1 MTKNMKIIS
10 LKIIILFFIFTKCIL
25 ANDINSVE
33 IISDELEWNEK
44 EKIAYARGNA
54 SAEQKDK
61 KLTADELIV
70 HLSKDNKNT
79 NNNNEIVMIEAIGNV
94 IFFSKEDKATGNNAV
109 YNIVKNNIILDGNVI
124 LKRKENIMQGEHLEM
139 DLNTGVSSISN
150 GKEGEKVRMLFST
163 KNDGETITD
172 DSE

>member
-1 MTKNMKIIS
+1 MKNIS
-10 LKIIILFFIFTKCIL
+10 FKIIILFFILTKYVF

-61 KLTADELIV
+61 KITADELIV
-70 HLSKDNKNT
+70 HLSQDNKNT
-79 NNNNEIVMIEAIGNV
+79 KNNNEIVMIEAIGNV
-94 IFFSKEDKATGNNAV
+94 VFSSKEDKATGNNAV
-109 YNIVKNNIILDGNVI
+109 YNIVKNNIIIDGNVV
-124 LKRKENIMQGEHLEM
+124 LTRKENIMQGEHLEM

-163 KNDGETITD
+163 KDDEETVTD
-172 DSE
+172 DRE

>member
-1 MTKNMKIIS
+1 MIRNMKIIS
-10 LKIIILFFIFTKCIL
+10 LKFIILFFFLTKCIL
-25 ANDINSVE
+25 ANDINSIE

-61 KLTADELIV
+61 KITADELIV
-70 HLSKDNKNT
+70 HLSNDNKN

-94 IFFSKEDKATGNNAV
+94 IFYSKEDKATGNNAV

-124 LKRKENIMQGEHLEM
+124 LKRKENNMQGEHLEM

>member
-1 MTKNMKIIS
+1 MIKNMKIIS

-25 ANDINSVE
+25 ANDINSIE

-94 IFFSKEDKATGNNAV
+94 IFSSKEDKATGNNAV
-109 YNIVKNNIILDGNVI
+109 YNIVKNNIIIDGNVI

-163 KNDGETITD
+163 KNDKETITD

>member
-1 MTKNMKIIS
+1 MIKNMKIIS

-61 KLTADELIV
+61 KITADELIV

-79 NNNNEIVMIEAIGNV
+79 KNNNEIVMIEAIGNV
-94 IFFSKEDKATGNNAV
+94 IFSSKEDKATGNNAV
-109 YNIVKNNIILDGNVI
+109 YNIVKNNIIIEGNVI

-163 KNDGETITD
+163 KNDEENVTD
-172 DSE
+172 ERE

>member
-1 MTKNMKIIS
+1 MKIIS
-10 LKIIILFFIFTKCIL
+10 LKIIILFFILTKCIF

-70 HLSKDNKNT
+70 HLSKDNNNT
-79 NNNNEIVMIEAIGNV
+79 KNNNKIVMIEAIGNV
-94 IFFSKEDKATGNNAV
+94 VFSSKEDKATGNNAV
-109 YNIVKNNIILDGNVI
+109 YNIVKNNIIIDGNVI
-124 LKRKENIMQGEHLEM
+124 LKREENIMQGEHLEM

-163 KNDGETITD
+163 KNDGETNTD

>member
-1 MTKNMKIIS
+1 MIKNMKIIS

-61 KLTADELIV
+61 KITADELIV

-79 NNNNEIVMIEAIGNV
+79 KNNNEIVMIEAIGNV

-109 YNIVKNNIILDGNVI
+109 YNIVKNNIIIEGNVI

-163 KNDGETITD
+163 KNDGETIIN

>member
-1 MTKNMKIIS
+1 M
-10 LKIIILFFIFTKCIL
+10 

-61 KLTADELIV
+61 KITADELIV

-79 NNNNEIVMIEAIGNV
+79 KNNNEIVMIEAIGNV

-109 YNIVKNNIILDGNVI
+109 YNIVKNNIIIEGNVI

-139 DLNTGVSSISN
+139 DLNTGISAISN

-163 KNDGETITD
+163 KTNEETITN

>member
-1 MTKNMKIIS
+1 MIKNMKIIS

-25 ANDINSVE
+25 ANDINSIE

-94 IFFSKEDKATGNNAV
+94 TFFSKEDKATGNNAV

-163 KNDGETITD
+163 KNDKETITD

>member
-1 MTKNMKIIS
+1 MIKNMKIIS
-10 LKIIILFFIFTKCIL
+10 LKIIILFFILTKCIF
-25 ANDINSVE
+25 ANDINTVE

-61 KLTADELIV
+61 KLMADELIV
-70 HLSKDNKNT
+70 HLSKDNNNT
-79 NNNNEIVMIEAIGNV
+79 KNNNEIVMIEAIGNV

-109 YNIVKNNIILDGNVI
+109 YNIVKNNIIIDGNVI

>member
-25 ANDINSVE
+25 ANDINSIE

-61 KLTADELIV
+61 KLMADELIV

>member
-1 MTKNMKIIS
+1 MIKNMKIIS
-10 LKIIILFFIFTKCIL
+10 LKIIILFFILTKCIF

-33 IISDELEWNEK
+33 IISDVLEWNEK

-109 YNIVKNNIILDGNVI
+109 YNIVKNNIIIDGNVI

>member
-1 MTKNMKIIS
+1 MIRNMKIIS
-10 LKIIILFFIFTKCIL
+10 LKFIILFFFLTKCIL

-61 KLTADELIV
+61 KLMADELIV

-79 NNNNEIVMIEAIGNV
+79 NNNNEIVMIEATGNV
-94 IFFSKEDKATGNNAV
+94 IFSSKEDKATGNNAV

>member
-1 MTKNMKIIS
+1 MIKNMKIIS

-109 YNIVKNNIILDGNVI
+109 YNIVKNNIIIEGNVI

>member
-25 ANDINSVE
+25 ANDINSIE

-61 KLTADELIV
+61 KLAADELIV

-94 IFFSKEDKATGNNAV
+94 IFSSKEDKATGNNAV

-163 KNDGETITD
+163 KNDKETITD

>member
-1 MTKNMKIIS
+1 M
-10 LKIIILFFIFTKCIL
+10 
-25 ANDINSVE
+25 ANDINSIE

-61 KLTADELIV
+61 KLMADELIV

-79 NNNNEIVMIEAIGNV
+79 KNNNEIVMIEAIGNV
-94 IFFSKEDKATGNNAV
+94 IFSSKEDKATGDNAV

-150 GKEGEKVRMLFST
+150 GKEGEKVRMIFST

>member
-1 MTKNMKIIS
+1 MIKNMKIIS
-10 LKIIILFFIFTKCIL
+10 LKFIILFFFLTKCIL
-25 ANDINSVE
+25 ANDINSIE

-70 HLSKDNKNT
+70 HLSKDNNNT
-79 NNNNEIVMIEAIGNV
+79 KNNNKIVMIEAIGNV
-94 IFFSKEDKATGNNAV
+94 VFSSKEDKATGNNAV
-109 YNIVKNNIILDGNVI
+109 YNIVKNNIIIDGNVI

>member
-1 MTKNMKIIS
+1 MKIIS
-10 LKIIILFFIFTKCIL
+10 LKVIILFFILTKCIL

-61 KLTADELIV
+61 KLMADELIV

-79 NNNNEIVMIEAIGNV
+79 KNNNEIVMIEAIGNV
-94 IFFSKEDKATGNNAV
+94 IFSSKEDKATGNNAV

>member
-25 ANDINSVE
+25 GNDINSIE

-61 KLTADELIV
+61 KLMADELIV

-79 NNNNEIVMIEAIGNV
+79 KNNNEIVMIEAIGNV
-94 IFFSKEDKATGNNAV
+94 VFSSKEDKATGNNAV

>member
-1 MTKNMKIIS
+1 MIKNMKIIS
-10 LKIIILFFIFTKCIL
+10 LKFIILFFFLTKCIQ
-25 ANDINSVE
+25 ANDINSIE

-61 KLTADELIV
+61 KLMADELIV

-79 NNNNEIVMIEAIGNV
+79 KNNNEIVMIEAIGNV
-94 IFFSKEDKATGNNAV
+94 VFSSKEDRATGNNAV

>member
-1 MTKNMKIIS
+1 MIKNMKIIS
-10 LKIIILFFIFTKCIL
+10 LKIIILFFILTKCIL

-61 KLTADELIV
+61 KLTADKLIV

-94 IFFSKEDKATGNNAV
+94 IFSSKEDKATGNNAV

-163 KNDGETITD
+163 KNDEETVTD
-172 DSE
+172 DRE

>member
-25 ANDINSVE
+25 ANDINSIE

-94 IFFSKEDKATGNNAV
+94 VFSSKEDRATGNNAV
-109 YNIVKNNIILDGNVI
+109 YNIVKNNIIIDGNFI

>member
-1 MTKNMKIIS
+1 MIKNMKIIS
-10 LKIIILFFIFTKCIL
+10 LKFIILFFILTKCIL

-61 KLTADELIV
+61 KLAADELIV

-79 NNNNEIVMIEAIGNV
+79 NNTTYGKLMECQI
-94 IFFSKEDKATGNNAV
+94 
-109 YNIVKNNIILDGNVI
+109 KNS
-124 LKRKENIMQGEHLEM
+124 
-139 DLNTGVSSISN
+139 DL
-150 GKEGEKVRMLFST
+150 
-163 KNDGETITD
+163 
-172 DSE
+172 

>member
-25 ANDINSVE
+25 ANDINSIE

>member
-1 MTKNMKIIS
+1 MIKNMKIIS
-10 LKIIILFFIFTKCIL
+10 LKIIILFFILTKCIF

-79 NNNNEIVMIEAIGNV
+79 KNNNEIVMIEAIGNV
-94 IFFSKEDKATGNNAV
+94 TFSSKEDKATGNNAV
-109 YNIVKNNIILDGNVI
+109 YNIVKNNIIIDGNVI

>member
-1 MTKNMKIIS
+1 MIKNMKIIS

-25 ANDINSVE
+25 ANDINSIE

-61 KLTADELIV
+61 KLMADELIV

-109 YNIVKNNIILDGNVI
+109 YNIVKNNIIIDGNVI

>member
-1 MTKNMKIIS
+1 MKIIS
-10 LKIIILFFIFTKCIL
+10 LKIIILFFIFSKCIL

-70 HLSKDNKNT
+70 HLSKDNKNIK
-79 NNNNEIVMIEAIGNV
+79 NNNEIVMIEAIGNV
-94 IFFSKEDKATGNNAV
+94 IFSSKEDKATGNNAV

>member
-25 ANDINSVE
+25 ANDINSIE

-61 KLTADELIV
+61 KLMADELIV

-79 NNNNEIVMIEAIGNV
+79 KNNNEIVMIEAIGNV
-94 IFFSKEDKATGNNAV
+94 VFSSKEDKATGNNAV

>member
-1 MTKNMKIIS
+1 MKIIS
-10 LKIIILFFIFTKCIL
+10 LKFIILFFFLTKCIL

-61 KLTADELIV
+61 KLMADELIV

-79 NNNNEIVMIEAIGNV
+79 NNNNEIVMIEATGNV
-94 IFFSKEDKATGNNAV
+94 IFSSKEDKATGNNAV
-109 YNIVKNNIILDGNVI
+109 YNIVKNNIIIDGNVI

>member
-25 ANDINSVE
+25 ANDINSIE

-163 KNDGETITD
+163 KNDEETITD

>member
-1 MTKNMKIIS
+1 MIKNMKIIS

-25 ANDINSVE
+25 ANDINSIE

>member
-1 MTKNMKIIS
+1 MIKNMKIIS
-10 LKIIILFFIFTKCIL
+10 LKIIILFFILTKFIF
-25 ANDINSVE
+25 ANDINSIE

>member
-1 MTKNMKIIS
+1 MIKNMKIIS

>member
-1 MTKNMKIIS
+1 MIKNMKIIS

-25 ANDINSVE
+25 ANDINSIE

-163 KNDGETITD
+163 KNDGKTVTD
-172 DSE
+172 DNE

>member
-1 MTKNMKIIS
+1 MIKNMKIIS
-10 LKIIILFFIFTKCIL
+10 LKIIILFFILTKCIL

-61 KLTADELIV
+61 KLMADELIV

-79 NNNNEIVMIEAIGNV
+79 KNNNEIVMIEAIGNV

-163 KNDGETITD
+163 KNDEETVTD
-172 DSE
+172 DRE

>member
-25 ANDINSVE
+25 ANDINSIE

-61 KLTADELIV
+61 KLMADELIV
-70 HLSKDNKNT
+70 HLSKDNNNT
-79 NNNNEIVMIEAIGNV
+79 KNNNEIVMIEAIGNV
-94 IFFSKEDKATGNNAV
+94 VFSSKEDKATGNNAV

>member
-1 MTKNMKIIS
+1 MIKNMKIIS
-10 LKIIILFFIFTKCIL
+10 LKFIILFFILTKCIL

-61 KLTADELIV
+61 KITADELIV
-70 HLSKDNKNT
+70 HLSKDNNNT
-79 NNNNEIVMIEAIGNV
+79 KNNNEIVMIEAIGNV
-94 IFFSKEDKATGNNAV
+94 IFSSKEDKATGNNAV
-109 YNIVKNNIILDGNVI
+109 YNIVKNNIIIDGNVI

-163 KNDGETITD
+163 KNDGETNTD
-172 DSE
+172 ESE

>member
-1 MTKNMKIIS
+1 MIKNMKIIS

-61 KLTADELIV
+61 KLSADELIV
-70 HLSKDNKNT
+70 HLSKDNKNIK
-79 NNNNEIVMIEAIGNV
+79 NNNEIVMIEAIGNV
-94 IFFSKEDKATGNNAV
+94 IFSSKEDKATGNNAM
-109 YNIVKNNIILDGNVI
+109 YNIVKNNIIIDGNVI